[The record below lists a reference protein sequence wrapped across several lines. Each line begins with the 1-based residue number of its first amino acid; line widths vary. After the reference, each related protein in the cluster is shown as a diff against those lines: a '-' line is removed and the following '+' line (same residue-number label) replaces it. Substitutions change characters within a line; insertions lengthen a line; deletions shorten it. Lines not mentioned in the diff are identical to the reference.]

1 LQLNGKAFGGLSV
14 IMRFLE
20 RQIDRAFRHG
30 TDGSV
35 IFQPFWGTAYLVP
48 SAKRETELR
57 DGWRRFTMAAWLF
70 ALGCPLLSVSG
81 RFASSWL
88 WSSTG
93 SLAVLKTSLLVRLAV
108 ALLYFSVGT
117 WWLWWSLRGLTSDL
131 QPTMTSWVPPGWIRR
146 AAHGATRR
154 GLVFMAVAGS
164 LVGVGSVVVLLSWD
178 SFRFYGAVSSCWRR
192 SRRCRT
198 NRSSRSGP
206 AARPAERRR
215 SATERVG
222 TTDFYGD
229 SPSTRNVALVGRRA
243 CGLSVNGV

>member
-1 LQLNGKAFGGLSV
+1 
-14 IMRFLE
+14 MRFLE

-164 LVGVGSVVVLLSWD
+164 LVGVGSVVVLLS
-178 SFRFYGAVSSCWRR
+178 FRFLDRSETLVVASLGVLGLVSFLW
-192 SRRCRT
+192 CRVLML
-198 NRSSRSGP
+198 
-206 AARPAERRR
+206 AQEQ
-215 SATERVG
+215 
-222 TTDFYGD
+222 
-229 SPSTRNVALVGRRA
+229 ALPNKPVQPKRA
-243 CGLSVNGV
+243 CGPPG